1 MSGSCRSIQPS
12 RGGIAVRNGHLETGL
27 FVLARLQESQR
38 RS

>member
-12 RGGIAVRNGHLETGL
+12 KESIVVHDGHLETEL